1 MMVAKISTEH
11 KVELDRMEDEYT
23 KEIKERE
30 QSEKQLR
37 DDLEK
42 MSTKLIDADKQ
53 LNEQTSLNQKLND
66 EINRLFKTHEEEVQL
81 RL

>member
-23 KEIKERE
+23 KEIRERE

-53 LNEQTSLNQKLND
+53 LNEQTSLNSKLND

>member
-1 MMVAKISTEH
+1 
-11 KVELDRMEDEYT
+11 
-23 KEIKERE
+23 
-30 QSEKQLR
+30 
-37 DDLEK
+37 

-53 LNEQTSLNQKLND
+53 LSEQTSLNQKLND